1 MKKKRKTYFL
11 KESNIIA
18 IEKLAKSKTRKIGDT
33 LDLIIESHF
42 KKSNTN
48 EKEN

>member
-18 IEKLAKSKTRKIGDT
+18 IEKLAKNQTRKIGDT
-33 LDLIIESHF
+33 LDLIIEF
-42 KKSNTN
+42 YLAQKQIKID
-48 EKEN
+48 